1 MTGATPSNHPGI
13 TSPTDRSSSPGRS
26 GEVIPKLTD
35 DAISRLPLEAGRAE
49 LLEEIMS
56 TVAPDR
62 QNDTLAEPDPVRAS
76 RRLRWVAP
84 VAAAAV
90 VAGLAGGT
98 VWWQQ

>member
-1 MTGATPSNHPGI
+1 M
-13 TSPTDRSSSPGRS
+13 
-26 GEVIPKLTD
+26 IPKLTD

-62 QNDTLAEPDPVRAS
+62 QNDTLAEPSGHPTS
-76 RRLRWVAP
+76 RRTRWVAP
-84 VAAAAV
+84 LAAAAV

-98 VWWQQ
+98 VWWQQHRPASDGSNHVAAPLAPPDG